1 MTKSVAAPLVVER
14 VDAAGGVRDLQT
26 GVLRL
31 ALRLKETNAAR
42 GFLLLNEPGIGD
54 DRLRREW
61 AVLRQVL
68 RPQLV
73 ERIGV
78 VVQREDEV
86 AGISSEEHAAAFR
99 RLATRTARQG
109 RAGRSSAGRKRQADY
124 WFFVILKLLL
134 HRWVKGSGP
143 IRMNALAEQAGCT
156 YPTAARALKELGGL
170 VERTSDRRARLRSF
184 PRRDVARMA
193 AVAPRIR
200 RSLRFGDR
208 SGQPRSA
215 EAHLQRLRKMDVPDL
230 AVGGVIAARH
240 YHPPLDISGTPR
252 LDVSVAAS
260 WDRQSRPFDAL
271 AEETMKRLDP
281 ALERLGDP
289 SAPAIVVV
297 HLVPH
302 KLDLFE
308 TGNDG
313 LPWADPIDC
322 LLDLQEAGLGS
333 VTTEF
338 ADFLTRRGEGVE

>member
-1 MTKSVAAPLVVER
+1 
-14 VDAAGGVRDLQT
+14 
-26 GVLRL
+26 
-31 ALRLKETNAAR
+31 
-42 GFLLLNEPGIGD
+42 
-54 DRLRREW
+54 
-61 AVLRQVL
+61 
-68 RPQLV
+68 
-73 ERIGV
+73 
-78 VVQREDEV
+78 
-86 AGISSEEHAAAFR
+86 
-99 RLATRTARQG
+99 
-109 RAGRSSAGRKRQADY
+109 
-124 WFFVILKLLL
+124 
-134 HRWVKGSGP
+134 
-143 IRMNALAEQAGCT
+143 
-156 YPTAARALKELGGL
+156 
-170 VERTSDRRARLRSF
+170 
-184 PRRDVARMA
+184 
-193 AVAPRIR
+193 
-200 RSLRFGDR
+200 
-208 SGQPRSA
+208 
-215 EAHLQRLRKMDVPDL
+215 MDVPDL